1 MQSVST
7 SICFSVMALLLLAA
21 CADSPRQEEATPA
34 GTTAPG
40 TTESTDTTKNAATES
55 EPLVITP
62 EPQDAKRQQAIESC
76 YLYADAQ
83 VRSSQRIDQ
92 DINQRNSTMGF
103 GGGYQSFKDQVD
115 PYAYKQQRQSLFQS
129 CMNSQGYG
137 KSE

>member
-1 MQSVST
+1 MQSVSS
-7 SICFSVMALLLLAA
+7 SICFSVLALFLLAA
-21 CADSPRQEEATPA
+21 CADKPRQEEATPTGA
-34 GTTAPG
+34 SAPSASDSG
-40 TTESTDTTKNAATES
+40 ATTETET
-55 EPLVITP
+55 LIITP

-129 CMNSQGYG
+129 CMNSQGYD